1 MLTARYTR
9 IVGKWQ
15 VRAVSAVVVAVLATL
30 PVIGIVCIVLCA
42 PAVTNG
48 AAAGDD
54 HASVSRC
61 HEPVSGQA
69 AVRGTSGHDCN
80 RHNAAAREARAFL
93 RAVRTDIGVL
103 SLDLQIGPAMPNL
116 VPSTSVRIDS
126 GASPPGASPT
136 RGSLVLRI

>member
-30 PVIGIVCIVLCA
+30 PVIGIVCIALCA

-48 AAAGDD
+48 AAASVD
-54 HASVSRC
+54 HASASRC

-80 RHNAAAREARAFL
+80 RHNAGRDAWTFL
-93 RAVRTDIGVL
+93 RAVRTDIAVL
-103 SLDLQIGPAMPNL
+103 SLHAGPATPNI
-116 VPSTSVRIDS
+116 VPTTSVRIDS
-126 GASPPGASPT
+126 SSSPPGAGPT
-136 RGSLVLRI
+136 CGPLVLRI